1 MTEHR
6 YFNMTLAEAV
16 AGSAD
21 TAYHPVSIQLD

>member
-6 YFNMTLAEAV
+6 YFNMTRTESV
-16 AGSAD
+16 AGSVD